1 MMDDTERRRRWRLVL
16 GGGDADGVSDAGG
29 TPLNLSALDRR
40 MDSALGGL
48 YDADAGPRRG
58 GLGASAPGVA
68 RWLADLRE
76 FFPADVVRVLQADAI
91 ERLDLQQ
98 LLFEPEMLDGVE
110 PDVNL
115 VGTLLTL
122 KGVMPQKAKDAAR
135 AVVRRVVDDLT
146 RRLEEPTR
154 AAVTGSLSR
163 AQRNF
168 RPRPAEIDWDRTIR
182 ANLKTYQPGK
192 NTIIPERLI
201 GMGRRRR
208 SLRDIVLCL
217 DQSGSMASS
226 VVYAGVFGAVL
237 ASLPA
242 VSTRVVVFDT
252 EVADLSEHLEDP
264 VDVLYGIQLGGGTDI
279 NRALAYCQGVIQR
292 PEQTILVL
300 ISDLYEGGNER
311 EMLARA
317 RTLKGSGVQLIALLA
332 LSDDG
337 APSYD
342 HGVARAFAEMGIPA
356 FACTPDHFPGLM
368 AAAIRGDDVGSW
380 AGTQGLPVRGAG
392 VG

>member
-1 MMDDTERRRRWRLVL
+1 MTQDMERRRRWRLVL
-16 GGGDADGVSDAGG
+16 GGAEADGLGGDGEG
-29 TPLNLSALDRR
+29 TPLKLSALDRR
-40 MDSALGGL
+40 MDDALGGL
-48 YDADAGPRRG
+48 YDATGPRRG
-58 GLGASAPGVA
+58 GLGASAPRVA

-76 FFPADVVRVLQADAI
+76 FFPTDVVRVLQADAI

-122 KGVMPQKAKDAAR
+122 KGVMPQRARDAAR

-182 ANLKTYQPGK
+182 ANLKTYQPDR
-192 NTIIPERLI
+192 NTVIPERLV
-201 GMGRRRR
+201 GHGRRRR

-242 VSTRVVVFDT
+242 VTTRVVVFDT
-252 EVADLSEHLEDP
+252 AVADLSEHLDDP

-292 PEQTILVL
+292 PEQTVMVL
-300 ISDLYEGGNER
+300 ISDLFEGGNER

-317 RTLKGSGVQLIALLA
+317 RALKDSGVQLIALLA

-342 HGVARAFAEMGIPA
+342 HGVARALAGMGIPA

-380 AGTQGLPVRGAG
+380 AGEQGLVVRGGG